1 MKNPTFLIKCLK
13 NTAPC
18 DQQCDQI
25 IKKMEYKFYISNINK
40 KNITSINQIKYNKK
54 ERFIEFLPFF
64 IIDEIIY

>member
-1 MKNPTFLIKCLK
+1 MKKPTFLIKCLK

-40 KNITSINQIKYNKK
+40 KNITSINQIKHNKK
-54 ERFIEFLPFF
+54 KGSLSFYLSLLLMK
-64 IIDEIIY
+64 

>member
-1 MKNPTFLIKCLK
+1 MKKPTFLIKCLK

-40 KNITSINQIKYNKK
+40 KNITSINQIKHNKK